1 MLAHVVVIGDPAP
14 TTLTPGAVRRVE
26 VGDPGRLAL
35 DVPDDGLPVLLLAE
49 RRHAHVAGREAALLA
64 QRTGVP
70 GVARRILPHGPLA
83 LRHLADTLA
92 AIMQAD
98 DVSAAVAVDL
108 LDRLASATLSAAWL
122 GSVAALVD
130 PAPSMSQH
138 VRSLRPGGHGFVVV
152 HAPDEAVH
160 PARSVPAAVGRTAGP
175 GRRVLLVSGQAPD
188 AVVAEVAR
196 LAGTREVR
204 AVDPETVLRVRYGT
218 ERGAE
223 FAALPDD
230 VRALPA
236 DAAQLLPCPTCGLP
250 LPHEICPFCHTSRQP
265 VLVGESL

>member
-1 MLAHVVVIGDPAP
+1 MLAHVVVVGDPAP
-14 TTLTPGAVRRVE
+14 TPRPPGPVRRVD
-26 VGDPGRLAL
+26 VGDAGRLSL
-35 DVPDDGLPVLLLAE
+35 DVPDDGLPVLVLAE

-70 GVARRILPHGPLA
+70 GVARRMLAHGPLA
-83 LRHLADTLA
+83 VQHLAETLA
-92 AIMQAD
+92 SAMEAD
-98 DVSAAVAVDL
+98 DLSAAVAVDL

-122 GSVAALVD
+122 GSVASLVD
-130 PAPSMSQH
+130 PAPSVGQH
-138 VRSLRPGGHGFVVV
+138 VRSLRPGGAGFVVV
-152 HAPDEAVH
+152 HAPAQAVH
-160 PARSVPAAVGRTAGP
+160 PARSVPATVGRDAGP
-175 GRRVLLVSGQAPD
+175 ERRVLLVSGQAPD
-188 AVVAEVAR
+188 AAVAEVAR

-223 FAALPDD
+223 FAALPDG
-230 VRALPA
+230 VRGLPA
-236 DAAQLLPCPTCGLP
+236 DAAALLPCPTCRLP